1 MRSDFIQK
9 MRLDQALVKL
19 GIVETRTKSSN
30 LIKAGFVRVNDNPIL
45 KPAQI
50 IDFNDNIV
58 IDQKS
63 LPWVSRGAEKL
74 NFALEKFKV
83 NPANKVIFDLGASTG
98 GFTEVLLKY
107 GAKKVYSIDVGRDQL
122 HEKLRSDKRVCN
134 MPSLDVREVVN
145 LSLPNPEWIVADLAF
160 ISLVKALPLVMRQA
174 ISGAIMICLIKPQ
187 FELSKKEVGKNGIVK
202 SDNLRSSAVSKVSK
216 FVIRENWKILDT
228 APSPILG
235 RQGNKEILLLAEKK

>member
-19 GIVETRTKSSN
+19 GIVETRTKSSD

-45 KPAQI
+45 KPAHI
-50 IDFNDNIV
+50 IDFTDNIV

-74 NFALEKFKV
+74 NFALEKFRV
-83 NPANKVIFDLGASTG
+83 TPANKVIFDLGASTG

-122 HEKLRSDKRVCN
+122 HEKLRSNKRVCN
-134 MPSLDVREVVN
+134 IPSLDSP
-145 LSLPNPEWIVADLAF
+145 LSNFIPLATRPDPVWEKLRVA
-160 ISLVKALPLVMRQA
+160 V
-174 ISGAIMICLIKPQ
+174 
-187 FELSKKEVGKNGIVK
+187 
-202 SDNLRSSAVSKVSK
+202 
-216 FVIRENWKILDT
+216 
-228 APSPILG
+228 APSKLTLSNTGP
-235 RQGNKEILLLAEKK
+235 ECTMSSP

>member
-1 MRSDFIQK
+1 
-9 MRLDQALVKL
+9 
-19 GIVETRTKSSN
+19 
-30 LIKAGFVRVNDNPIL
+30 
-45 KPAQI
+45 
-50 IDFNDNIV
+50 
-58 IDQKS
+58 
-63 LPWVSRGAEKL
+63 
-74 NFALEKFKV
+74 
-83 NPANKVIFDLGASTG
+83 
-98 GFTEVLLKY
+98 
-107 GAKKVYSIDVGRDQL
+107 
-122 HEKLRSDKRVCN
+122 

-228 APSPILG
+228 APSPISG
-235 RQGNKEILLLAEKK
+235 RHGNKEVLLLAEKK